1 MVVMKTPQML
11 ISWILRY
18 IRTKIVLIL
27 FTRVWR
33 GRVRRKGRGKG
44 KGREA
49 NDADLLLRFL
59 DQPQTV
65 AISQYSLSRTNTLI
79 M

>member
-1 MVVMKTPQML
+1 M
-11 ISWILRY
+11 
-18 IRTKIVLIL
+18 
-27 FTRVWR
+27 
-33 GRVRRKGRGKG
+33 RRKGRGKG
-44 KGREA
+44 EGREA

-65 AISQYSLSRTNTLI
+65 AGRQYSLSMTNTFI